1 MPIDL
6 PGGRSVGG
14 ESTMSTDY
22 GTDSVDNAHAVSSN
36 VQMRS
41 VQKPHAMMKATLGRK
56 AEMWA
61 FSDPLGQGSVMKQE
75 DGAPTE
81 IPRSDT
87 GSEYAKDRY

>member
-6 PGGRSVGG
+6 PGGKSTGG
-14 ESTMSTDY
+14 ESTVSTDY
-22 GTDSVDNAHAVSSN
+22 GTESADSAHAATSN

-41 VQKPHAMMKATLGRK
+41 VAKPHAMMKATLGRK

-61 FSDPLGQGSVMKQE
+61 FADPLGQGSVMKQE
-75 DGAPTE
+75 DGMPTE
-81 IPRSDT
+81 IPHSDT